1 MWLTFVLWL
10 WRGGDNV
17 SIQPTDI
24 PPPFTTGARVIEDV
38 ERDLLNARHAQR
50 HGPARRHP
58 DEVTRFDKAVNDYL
72 DEWAWHHAG
81 GPALDFPVDDRAD
94 ETPMVTLTGGPLDA
108 PLD

>member
-1 MWLTFVLWL
+1 MFTFLILWL
-10 WRGGDNV
+10 WRGGDRM
-17 SIQPTDI
+17 SIQPTDT
-24 PPPFTTGARVIEDV
+24 PPPVHVRTIHDV
-38 ERDLLNARHAQR
+38 EADLLNARHAQR
-50 HGPARRHP
+50 RGPARRYP

-94 ETPMVTLTGGPLDA
+94 EAPMVTLAGGPLDA